1 MQKLQEENKMWT
13 FVTGTYALLNNLDV
27 FSIH

>member
-1 MQKLQEENKMWT
+1 MEMQKLQEENKMWT
-13 FVTGTYALLNNLDV
+13 GTYALLVNLDM